1 MALTYQDQSAMVAD
15 TPFVDRVY
23 ACVADVAQSQI
34 RSLVNTAPNYTALIR
49 ISVDAVKD
57 KDTWGPTFAR
67 LVAASLPG
75 TVNIATP
82 VVDTATDAQIR
93 TQVRNAFDALVTN

>member
-1 MALTYQDQSAMVAD
+1 MALTYKDQSTLAAD
-15 TPFVDRVY
+15 TAFVDRVY

-34 RSLVNTAPNYTALIR
+34 RSLANTAPNYTALIR
-49 ISVDAVKD
+49 ISVDSVRD
-57 KDTWGPTFAR
+57 KATWAPTFAR

-75 TVNIATP
+75 TVTIATP
-82 VVDTATDAQIR
+82 TVDTATDAQIK